1 MTLVKS
7 YRLVSRDR
15 TFFHLSKKTSA
26 DVTINNYLSTYSTTR
41 YMPGHVLLGLAI
53 KY

>member
-7 YRLVSRDR
+7 YRLVFTGQDV
-15 TFFHLSKKTSA
+15 FHLSKKTSA
-26 DVTINNYLSTYSTTR
+26 DVTINNYLSTYSTIR